1 MKEKILSLVL
11 TQRVK
16 PGITLNEVAER
27 IFGEGE
33 SYIEKGLTTVEQEL
47 ELVSGIEIH
56 LDENCYISADRCAE
70 ISGQVYDMAG
80 FAHYWKG

>member
-1 MKEKILSLVL
+1 MREKILSLIL
-11 TQRVK
+11 TQRAK

-27 IFGEGE
+27 IFGEVE

-56 LDENCYISADRCAE
+56 LDENRDITADRCAE
-70 ISGQVYDMAG
+70 ITSQV
-80 FAHYWKG
+80 